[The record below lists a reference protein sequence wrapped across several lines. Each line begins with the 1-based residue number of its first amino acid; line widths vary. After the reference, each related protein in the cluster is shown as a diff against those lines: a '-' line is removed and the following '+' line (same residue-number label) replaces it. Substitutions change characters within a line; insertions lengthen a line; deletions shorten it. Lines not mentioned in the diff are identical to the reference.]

1 MVKNLSK
8 LRTTL
13 SFENITFKNIKVM
26 FIVARRIKLHTQ
38 SVLAQSCV
46 MLFVLSM
53 RRDVN
58 NKIGKQFNRNN
69 YQQQ

>member
-1 MVKNLSK
+1 
-8 LRTTL
+8 
-13 SFENITFKNIKVM
+13 M